1 MRWLLLNPLK
11 TLPPI
16 GLVAVGA
23 VVGVAGVPVVKKVA
37 RNLAVTAVRGVLA
50 VSDAVKETGESL
62 TRGWEQMAREARKQQ
77 VEMEHSIN
85 VGKTMESI
93 FEMDE
98 SREIIDLPDN
108 TATQIKKTKSAISKE
123 HPTKIKHDHPGS

>member
-1 MRWLLLNPLK
+1 MRWLLLNPLRA
-11 TLPPI
+11 LPPI

-37 RNLAVTAVRGVLA
+37 RNLAVTTVRGVLA

-77 VEMEHSIN
+77 AEMEHS
-85 VGKTMESI
+85 VHADKTMESI

-98 SREIIDLPDN
+98 PREIIDLPDN

-123 HPTKIKHDHPGS
+123 HATKIKHDHPGN